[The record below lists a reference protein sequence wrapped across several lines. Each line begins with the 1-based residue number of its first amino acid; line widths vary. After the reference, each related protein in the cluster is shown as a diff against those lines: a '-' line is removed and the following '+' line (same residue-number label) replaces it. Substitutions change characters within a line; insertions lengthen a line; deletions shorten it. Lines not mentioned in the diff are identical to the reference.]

1 MLYLKN
7 MLKYDIHLWKF
18 KFKCK
23 QKYNFPL
30 QNIVFIGKEKMV
42 LDISSISFL
51 CKSLK
56 SRILF
61 LLYPVLSY

>member
-1 MLYLKN
+1 MLYLKS
-7 MLKYDIHLWKF
+7 MLKYDIHLLKF

-23 QKYNFPL
+23 QKYYLPL
-30 QNIVFIGKEKMV
+30 QSIVFIGKEKTV
-42 LDISSISFL
+42 LDMSSISLL

-61 LLYPVLSY
+61 LLYPI